1 MERKH
6 LNEWNAA
13 PESLSC
19 VAQEEREGG
28 IERGRRKIE
37 RETPEMEGM
46 GQHTENNKWDMSTS
60 TAEERPQKK

>member
-37 RETPEMEGM
+37 RETPERERGEGVEWE
-46 GQHTENNKWDMSTS
+46 G
-60 TAEERPQKK
+60 